1 MLGSSKIM
9 AFAATQNPDRA
20 RAFYRD
26 ILGLKLVGDD
36 SFALVFDANGTM
48 LRVQIV
54 QEVTPYRY
62 TTLGWQVLDIAAV
75 ASQLQSAGVQLERFE
90 WFTQDELGIW
100 TSPGGARVGW
110 FKDPDGNLLSVTQF

>member
-1 MLGSSKIM
+1 M

-26 ILGLKLVGDD
+26 ILGLKLVGED

-54 QEVTPYRY
+54 QEVTPHRY